1 MIEVGA
7 VQRPWHA
14 AASGVVAVNMIF
26 LTGCAGSGSA
36 EEPRE
41 LMATRSTAPPAA
53 TPPETTRPGSEAEAQ
68 AAEAAL
74 AVYRSYWNAV
84 VEASKV
90 PDPSHPDLEK
100 YAADKALANEQSTLF
115 QLEREGIVYTGEPT
129 LSPKVASVELGTS
142 PVVIIA
148 DCVDSTNWQP
158 VHRDTGEPAAAPGQA
173 ARVPNTAEARPYRDG
188 WVITNSTADRSRTC

>member
-1 MIEVGA
+1 
-7 VQRPWHA
+7 
-14 AASGVVAVNMIF
+14 VA
-26 LTGCAGSGSA
+26 
-36 EEPRE
+36 
-41 LMATRSTAPPAA
+41 
-53 TPPETTRPGSEAEAQ
+53 ETNLRTSDAEAQ

-74 AVYRSYWNAV
+74 AVYRSYWDAV

-115 QLEREGIVYTGEPT
+115 LLEREGIVYAGEPT
-129 LSPKVASVELGTS
+129 LNPTVASVELGAS

-158 VHRDTGEPAAAPGQA
+158 VHKATGESAAAPGQA
-173 ARVPNTAEARPYRDG
+173 ARVPNTAEARPYGDR